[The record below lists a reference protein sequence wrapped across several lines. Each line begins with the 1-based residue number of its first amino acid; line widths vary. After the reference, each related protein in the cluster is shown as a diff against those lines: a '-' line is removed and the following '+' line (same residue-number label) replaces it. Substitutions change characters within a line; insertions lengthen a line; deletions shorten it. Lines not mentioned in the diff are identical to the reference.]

1 VTTGVQDSDLDR
13 MFALSEQ
20 WERLG
25 DNRSIF
31 LRCYAMMTENM
42 LGALADGRFQ
52 DERWVSALLRRFA
65 GYYFDALEEYELG
78 SGGTP
83 KIWVHAHDATRERDL
98 FILQYMALGINA
110 HINYDLVFALR
121 DMLLPEWNDLP
132 PHLRRQR
139 RDDHQRVNTIIA
151 ETVDAVQ
158 DSVVERLIPWLDL
171 VDDVF
176 GPVDEFL
183 VSRIIANW
191 RDEVWE
197 QAVTMVEAPDSETRD
212 ALRNQVEVGA
222 MHRAHI
228 LAP

>member
-1 VTTGVQDSDLDR
+1 ML
-13 MFALSEQ
+13 ALSEQ

-42 LGALADGRFQ
+42 ISALADGRFD
-52 DERWVSALLRRFA
+52 DERWVSGLLRRFA
-65 GYYFDALEEYELG
+65 GYYFDALEEYEQG

-83 KIWVHAHDATRERDL
+83 KIWFHAHNATRERHL
-98 FILQYMALGINA
+98 FILQYLALGINA
-110 HINYDLVFALR
+110 HINFDLVFALD
-121 DMLLPEWNDLP
+121 DMLLPEWKALS

-158 DSVVERLIPWLDL
+158 DSLVERHVPWLDL
-171 VDDVF
+171 VDDLF

-183 VSRIIANW
+183 VSRTIANW

-197 QAVTMVEAPDSETRD
+197 QAVTLVEAPDSKTRD
-212 ALRNQVEVGA
+212 ALRHQIEVGA
-222 MHRAHI
+222 MRRAHI